1 MINTGQL
8 CNFLRG
14 KSMRRKHW
22 AVALLFAAFGFFPLL
37 LHAQSAN
44 NKIMG
49 QVDFEAMTKPE
60 KNAGVWIDGQYLGYV
75 KELKDDKKVLLLPGD
90 HDVIAR
96 QSGYK
101 EFEQKITL
109 EPGKTSVV
117 KVSLVKDPTAHFS
130 NVTSEIKLKVE
141 PDRAAVFV
149 DGNFAGYV
157 HQFGGVG
164 RAMLVSPGK
173 HEIKVALP
181 GYRDFTT
188 VVNLLPK
195 QKYTVETKLEEG
207 SITQADP
214 AVKHN

>member
-1 MINTGQL
+1 
-8 CNFLRG
+8 
-14 KSMRRKHW
+14 MRYKR
-22 AVALLFAAFGFFPLL
+22 FAASVLVFGCIIFAPQRKAA
-37 LHAQSAN
+37 AQD

-49 QVDFEAMTKPE
+49 QIDFAAASKSE
-60 KNAGVWIDGQYLGYV
+60 KNAGVWVDGQYLGYV
-75 KELKDDKKVLLLPGD
+75 KELKGDKKVVLLPGE

-96 QSGYK
+96 QTGYK

-109 EPGKTSVV
+109 EPGKTS
-117 KVSLVKDPTAHFS
+117 LVTIQLAKDPSAHFS
-130 NVTSEIKLKVE
+130 NVTSEIKLDVE

-173 HEIKVALP
+173 HEIKIALP

-188 VVNLLPK
+188 EVNLLPK
-195 QKYTVETKLEEG
+195 QKFTVETKLVQG

-214 AVKHN
+214 SVNKTNP

>member
-1 MINTGQL
+1 MRYKRLAATLSILG
-8 CNFLRG
+8 FLFLTPP
-14 KSMRRKHW
+14 RRT
-22 AVALLFAAFGFFPLL
+22 AA
-37 LHAQSAN
+37 QD

-49 QVDFEAMTKPE
+49 QVDFAAASKSD
-60 KNAGVWIDGQYLGYV
+60 KNAGIWIDGQYLGYV
-75 KELKDDKKVLLLPGD
+75 KELKGDKKVVLLPGE

-96 QSGYK
+96 QTGYK
-101 EFEQKITL
+101 EFEQKVTL
-109 EPGKTSVV
+109 EPGKTSLITIQ
-117 KVSLVKDPTAHFS
+117 LVKDPTARFS
-130 NVTSEIKLKVE
+130 NVTSEIKLDVE

-173 HEIKVALP
+173 HEIKIALP

-188 VVNLLPK
+188 EVNLLPK
-195 QKYTVETKLEEG
+195 QKTTIETKLLEG

-214 AVKHN
+214 SVKQN

>member
-1 MINTGQL
+1 
-8 CNFLRG
+8 
-14 KSMRRKHW
+14 MRYKRV
-22 AVALLFAAFGFFPLL
+22 AVSVLIFGCMLFAPQRKTA
-37 LHAQSAN
+37 AQD

-49 QVDFEAMTKPE
+49 QIDFAAAGKSE
-60 KNAGVWIDGQYLGYV
+60 KNAGVWVDGQYLGYV
-75 KELKDDKKVLLLPGD
+75 KELKGDKKVVLLPGE

-96 QSGYK
+96 QTGYK
-101 EFEQKITL
+101 EFEQKVTL
-109 EPGKTSVV
+109 EPGKTS
-117 KVSLVKDPTAHFS
+117 LVTIQLTKDPNAHFS
-130 NVTSEIKLKVE
+130 NVTSEIKLDVE

-173 HEIKVALP
+173 HEIKIALP

-188 VVNLLPK
+188 EVNLLPK
-195 QKYTVETKLEEG
+195 QKFTVETKLIQG

-214 AVKHN
+214 SVNKTNP

>member
-1 MINTGQL
+1 
-8 CNFLRG
+8 
-14 KSMRRKHW
+14 MRRKHW
-22 AVALLFAAFGFFPLL
+22 ATTLLLLATLGVFPQL
-37 LHAQSAN
+37 LHAQSAD

-49 QVDFEAMTKPE
+49 QVDFTAMTKPE
-60 KNAGVWIDGQYLGYV
+60 KNAGIWIDGLYLGYV
-75 KELKDDKKVLLLPGD
+75 KELKGNKKVLLLPGA
-90 HDVIAR
+90 HDIVAR
-96 QSGYK
+96 QSGYQ
-101 EFEQKITL
+101 EFEQKMTL
-109 EPGKTSVV
+109 EPGKVSVV
-117 KVSLVKDPTAHFS
+117 RIELVKDPNAHFS

-188 VVNLLPK
+188 EVNLLPN
-195 QKYTVETKLEEG
+195 QKFTVETKLIEG

-214 AVKHN
+214 AVKQN

>member
-1 MINTGQL
+1 VGLLPLPRPAQGQD
-8 CNFLRG
+8 
-14 KSMRRKHW
+14 
-22 AVALLFAAFGFFPLL
+22 
-37 LHAQSAN
+37 

-49 QVDFEAMTKPE
+49 QLDFQATTKSE
-60 KNAGVWIDGQYLGYV
+60 KNAGIWVDGLYLGYV
-75 KELKDDKKVLLLPGD
+75 KELKGDKKVLLLPGE
-90 HDVIAR
+90 HDVVAR

-101 EFEQKITL
+101 EFEEKITV
-109 EPGKTSVV
+109 EPGKGSVV
-117 KVSLVKDPTAHFS
+117 KVDLTKDPSAHFS
-130 NVTSEIKLKVE
+130 NVTSEIKLKVD

-188 VVNLLPK
+188 EVNLLPK
-195 QKYTVETKLEEG
+195 QKYTVETKLLEG

-214 AVKHN
+214 AVKQN